1 MMPNTKESGSTELV
15 EIQAN
20 RLRELLGAEAER
32 DALREALED
41 AHILLR
47 NAEQGRRA
55 AQDEA
60 FRRGDE
66 IERLRVA
73 VKLLREWDEYGLRQI
88 EATKRG
94 LYERTTAMLE
104 RLE

>member
-41 AHILLR
+41 ARILLR

-66 IERLRVA
+66 IERLRVVA
-73 VKLLREWDEYGLRQI
+73 KDEYGLRQI